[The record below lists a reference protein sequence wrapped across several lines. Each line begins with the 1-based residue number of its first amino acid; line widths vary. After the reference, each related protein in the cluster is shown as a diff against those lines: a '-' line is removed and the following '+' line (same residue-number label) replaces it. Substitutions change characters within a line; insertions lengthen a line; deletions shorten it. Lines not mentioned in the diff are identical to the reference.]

1 MCTVIKI
8 KQKRGEER
16 MSVVTECK
24 KITVAMK
31 LNNGTTTTGTVKTVS
46 LNLGSLNK
54 SAFDA
59 QKAINIVNALSSC
72 LERSVYSTEKT
83 EVSILSEE

>member
-16 MSVVTECK
+16 MSVTTECK
-24 KITVAMK
+24 KISVAMK
-31 LNNGTTTTGTVKTVS
+31 LNDGTTTTGAVKTVS

-54 SAFDA
+54 AAFDA
-59 QKAINIVNALSSC
+59 DKVVNIVNALTPC
-72 LERSVYSTEKT
+72 FDRRLHTLEKT
-83 EVSILSEE
+83 EVSELYED